1 MHGIVVLTGGPAH
14 TKVNKPP
21 LVPRQPTFAHYRR
34 VASDPALWDNYA
46 SISPGRLAEL
56 LDCEGPEVSLSIPGA
71 VSALP
76 TVGCRVRFV
85 ENVSASAESLGV
97 VGVGVG
103 DPHVGPS
110 VADVAAVQHLGLVGL
125 GDGNP
130 AVPSDLSC
138 VVADP
143 YNLQPE
149 QVAKFGH
156 GLLHIEVGETGID
169 HVTHLPTRPRQRERR
184 TAVPRSLDVDV
195 NRARTRAG
203 RASPGA
209 SKCW

>member
-1 MHGIVVLTGGPAH
+1 MGGLQRPHAPSI
-14 TKVNKPP
+14 NRAAQ

-46 SISPGRLAEL
+46 SVSLERLAEL
-56 LDCEGPEVSLSIPGA
+56 LDCEGPEVSFSIPGA

-110 VADVAAVQHLGLVGL
+110 VADVAVVQHLGLVGL

-130 AVPSDLSC
+130 AVPPDLSC

-156 GLLHIEVGETGID
+156 CLLHIEVGETGID
-169 HVTHLPTRPRQRERR
+169 HVTHLLTRPRQRERR
-184 TAVPRSLDVDV
+184 TAVPRSLDVM
-195 NRARTRAG
+195 
-203 RASPGA
+203 
-209 SKCW
+209 